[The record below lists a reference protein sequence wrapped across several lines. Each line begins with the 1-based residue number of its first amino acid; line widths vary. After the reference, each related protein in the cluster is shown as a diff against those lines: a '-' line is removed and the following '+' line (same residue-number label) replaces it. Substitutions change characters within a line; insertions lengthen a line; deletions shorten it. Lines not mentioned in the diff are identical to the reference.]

1 MEKPLLQ
8 RVEHPCYPTS
18 PRWPER
24 LRIISSAHNYGLDSP
39 VAPGLGDYRNT
50 AQLENEQMKRYV

>member
-1 MEKPLLQ
+1 MEKPLPQ

-24 LRIISSAHNYGLDSP
+24 LRIISSAQNYRLDSP